1 MLFTFLLLF
10 LTKLEVLI
18 CNDLQSSLTI
28 LDPKYLPINPGD
40 DKENWSTEDKLCR
53 CILYQP
59 NRNIFLYI
67 NEKNYFI
74 PKERTDDI
82 LLYKLY
88 NLGLSQD
95 SNDIYK
101 AEFNNYKLCFII
113 IYSYQFGL
121 NDEYIQIYLPWWLN
135 TRWVKKK
142 KTEWDIQEICKPCFC
157 TIPNNPYLWEVHETE
172 DKILWTHFSNES
184 VETCSTYNLVD
195 KQNGDI
201 SESPY
206 WIFIEGYR
214 IKGTNNYINPGFIFS
229 LENLNDTFCSNRT
242 GVIKQN
248 TQLQSTTTPIYPT
261 SNIQICKLENENCLC
276 LDDGLQTTGWLM
288 EINTCIFKTKYFKAN
303 LPEFFISI
311 ICISRIYL

>member
-10 LTKLEVLI
+10 LTKLEFLI

-67 NEKNYFI
+67 NEKNSVI

-113 IYSYQFGL
+113 IYSYQVGL

-135 TRWVKKK
+135 TRWVKK
-142 KTEWDIQEICKPCFC
+142 
-157 TIPNNPYLWEVHETE
+157 NRM
-172 DKILWTHFSNES
+172 
-184 VETCSTYNLVD
+184 
-195 KQNGDI
+195 
-201 SESPY
+201 
-206 WIFIEGYR
+206 GYTR
-214 IKGTNNYINPGFIFS
+214 
-229 LENLNDTFCSNRT
+229 D
-242 GVIKQN
+242 
-248 TQLQSTTTPIYPT
+248 
-261 SNIQICKLENENCLC
+261 
-276 LDDGLQTTGWLM
+276 M
-288 EINTCIFKTKYFKAN
+288 
-303 LPEFFISI
+303 
-311 ICISRIYL
+311 